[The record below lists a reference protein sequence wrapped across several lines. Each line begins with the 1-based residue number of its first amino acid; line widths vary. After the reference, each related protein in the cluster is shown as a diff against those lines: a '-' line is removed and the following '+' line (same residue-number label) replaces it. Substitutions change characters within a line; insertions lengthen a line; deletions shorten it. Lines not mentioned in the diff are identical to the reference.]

1 MLYCNVQYDEIRKI
15 KPNMNYWKTIIQKE
29 FFNKFVLKDE
39 QKMLFHLTIDSTTC
53 MGTLRQGM
61 NHRLHFQQRKAIV

>member
-1 MLYCNVQYDEIRKI
+1 MEHLGQINIMLYCNVQYDEIRKI

-39 QKMLFHLTIDSTTC
+39 QKMLFHSTTWV
-53 MGTLRQGM
+53 L
-61 NHRLHFQQRKAIV
+61 